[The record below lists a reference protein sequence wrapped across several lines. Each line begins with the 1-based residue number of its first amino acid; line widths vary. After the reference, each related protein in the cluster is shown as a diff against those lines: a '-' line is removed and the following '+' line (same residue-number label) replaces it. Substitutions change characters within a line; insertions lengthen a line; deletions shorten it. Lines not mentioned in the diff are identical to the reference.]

1 VPSIIKV
8 DQIQSDTGTVNQ
20 TSNLSFTGTGRRITG
35 DFSNSTFANRVAFQT
50 STTNGATN
58 LTVIPNGTNTT
69 TAINLEGDPAATN
82 GSLAQLVNAGGT
94 EVRLNSGI
102 RGTGTYLP
110 LTMYAGG
117 SERMRITT
125 AGVVELTSGQLKF
138 PASQNAS
145 SDANTLDDY
154 EEGTW
159 SPRITDDTTSSAAG
173 LGHYRKIGNLVIA
186 QFQHYS
192 TDISSIPA
200 GNALYMS
207 GLPYVQSSVGG
218 SHQVLATP
226 SGTLYGTL
234 LAHDRNGAASFV
246 LYAPSSTDRVNWVTL
261 TRTVWGASSV
271 SVYGTYIYRAAN

>member
-1 VPSIIKV
+1 LPSIIKV
-8 DQIQSDTGTVNQ
+8 DQIQSDTGSIVYPSNVSLGNTSVTNFGSTGVNARLHVEGII
-20 TSNLSFTGTGRRITG
+20 NLNDGQAFAFGGGTGRPSLSG
-35 DFSNSTFANRVAFQT
+35 NKSA
-50 STTNGATN
+50 
-58 LTVIPNGTNTT
+58 GT
-69 TAINLEGDPAATN
+69 LSFGVGG
-82 GSLAQLVNAGGT
+82 GSSKMILY
-94 EVRLNSGI
+94 
-102 RGTGTYLP
+102 GTGSDTTQGYLDLP
-110 LTMYAGG
+110 
-117 SERMRITT
+117 
-125 AGVVELTSGQLKF
+125 VGQIKF

-186 QFQHYS
+186 QFQHYN

-207 GLPYVQSSVGG
+207 GLPYVQGSGG
-218 SHQVLATP
+218 ASHQVLATP